1 MLIAVTGFILWH
13 LSPLD
18 ILRDTTT
25 VGGDTPAHNYLASHL
40 KEQLFGKGRLVSW
53 AGGWW
58 CGFPMFQYYFCLP
71 YVLIALLSV
80 AIPFNIAF
88 KLISVLG
95 VLALPA
101 CAYAAARLWRFPR
114 PTPLLLAVGMTP
126 FLFTRVHTMWGVNI
140 SSTLAGMIANSL
152 SFALMLPAIA
162 SAYRD
167 VVERRFRLR
176 SVLLLMLVMASHFF
190 TSVMAGVVLMAAPV
204 MVAFTGECPGGRFR
218 RLVSGFRLL
227 ALEGGLALLLMA
239 WWWVPLV
246 AKSEFSMEF
255 GVNWGMTLWKNFPVY
270 AAGLIPL
277 AGLAVVL
284 GARRQVSAVWL
295 LVWMLGA
302 GLVLFCFGFGLSPVF
317 VNVRLWPFIFFAIM
331 ALGAVGLGLLL
342 AGRRG
347 QEWAVAAICL
357 VVLGGVVVEDR
368 LPGSSGISLSRS
380 WAAWNFSGLETKPS
394 GGVFDELV
402 LPLRGTPGRLANDLC
417 EENNQLGSSRIFEL
431 APHLAGKPILEGGL
445 VNSGFGSMFSYYIQS
460 ESSPSCAGY
469 PPLVAPATFNFT
481 NATRHL
487 ELFNVKHF
495 IARSESTRK
504 ALRGDPRWRFIRNEE
519 EWELYELMSHEG
531 RYVYV
536 PGFQPVVVETTHWKE
551 CSLEWLYTMA
561 VVDHPYVFISPGD
574 KSAGLPSGP
583 RLSEADFR
591 NDLAGLRNPQHPTP
605 GPLQQRVVK
614 GGRIWDEVVTDE
626 RIAFKTEAV
635 GAPHII
641 KCSYFPNWKVR
652 GAKRVFMVSPAFM
665 LVFPD
670 QEQVEL
676 VYGSTWSD
684 GWGYG
689 LTLVGCC
696 LAGILG
702 WPRRSPREM

>member
-1 MLIAVTGFILWH
+1 VTGFILWH

-40 KEQLFGKGRLVSW
+40 KEQLFGNGRLISW

-58 CGFPMFQYYFCLP
+58 CGFPMFQFYFCLP

-88 KLISVLG
+88 KLVSVLG
-95 VLALPA
+95 LVALPA
-101 CAYAAARLWRFPR
+101 CAYAAARVWRFPR
-114 PTPLLLAVGMTP
+114 PVPLLLAIGMTP
-126 FLFTRVHTMWGVNI
+126 YLFTRVHTMWGVNI
-140 SSTLAGMIANSL
+140 SSTLAGMISNSL
-152 SFALMLPAIA
+152 SFALMLPAMA

-167 VVERRFRLR
+167 TEEGRFRLR
-176 SVLLLMLVMASHFF
+176 TVLLLMLVMASHFF

-204 MVAFTGECPGGRFR
+204 MVALKGECPGGRFR
-218 RLVSGFRLL
+218 RLASGFRLL

-239 WWWVPLV
+239 WWLVPLV

-255 GVNWGMTLWKNFPVY
+255 GVNWGMTLWKNFPGY
-270 AAGLIPL
+270 TAGLIPL
-277 AGLAVVL
+277 AVLAVAL
-284 GARRQVSAVWL
+284 GVRRQVYAVWFLVWL
-295 LVWMLGA
+295 LVA
-302 GLVLFCFGFGLSPVF
+302 GLALFYFGFGLSPVF
-317 VNVRLWPFIFFAIM
+317 VNVRLWPFVFFALM

-342 AGRRG
+342 EGCRW
-347 QEWAVAAICL
+347 QEWAVMAIVV
-357 VVLGGVVVEDR
+357 VVLAGVVVEDR
-368 LPGSSGISLSRS
+368 LPGNPGVSQSRS
-380 WAAWNFSGLETKPS
+380 WSAWNFSGLEIKPS

-402 LPLRGTPGRLANDLC
+402 LPLQGTSGRLANDLC

-445 VNSGFGSMFSYYIQS
+445 VNSGVGSMFSYYVQS

-469 PPLVAPATFNFT
+469 PPMVVPTTFNFT
-481 NATRHL
+481 NATRHF

-495 IARSESTRK
+495 IARSELTRN
-504 ALRGDPRWRFIRNEE
+504 ALRRDPRWRFIQSEE
-519 EWELYELMSHEG
+519 EWELYELMSHDG
-531 RYVYV
+531 RYVFV
-536 PGFQPVVVETTHWKE
+536 PRFQPRVVETRRWKE

-561 VVDHPYVFISPGD
+561 VVDQPFVFVPPGRETG
-574 KSAGLPSGP
+574 GLPPGP
-583 RLSEADFR
+583 RLSETDFR
-591 NDLAGLRNPQHPTP
+591 HYLAGLRDNR
-605 GPLQQRVVK
+605 QRTSNKEQPPAVT
-614 GGRIWDEVVTDE
+614 GGRIWDEVVTDG
-626 RIAFKTEAV
+626 RIAFKTDAQ

-641 KCSYFPNWKVR
+641 KCTYFPNWKVR
-652 GAKRVFMVSPAFM
+652 GAKQVFMVSPAFM

-684 GWGYG
+684 GWGRG
-689 LTLVGCC
+689 LTL
-696 LAGILG
+696 LG
-702 WPRRSPREM
+702 WCLVGVVGWRGRRARGM

>member
-1 MLIAVTGFILWH
+1 MTGFILWH

-40 KEQLFGKGRLVSW
+40 KEQLFGKGSIVSW

-88 KLISVLG
+88 KLVSVLG
-95 VLALPA
+95 LLALPA
-101 CAYAAARLWRFPR
+101 SAYVAARLWRFPR
-114 PTPLLLAVGMTP
+114 PVPLLLAIGMAP

-140 SSTLAGMIANSL
+140 SSTLAGMISNSL

-167 VVERRFRLR
+167 VRDERFRLR
-176 SVLLLMLVMASHFF
+176 TVLLLVLVMASHFF
-190 TSVMAGVVLMAAPV
+190 TSVMAGIVLLAVPVV
-204 MVAFTGECPGGRFR
+204 VAWSGEFHGARFR
-218 RLVSGFRLL
+218 RLISAGRIL

-239 WWWVPLV
+239 WWWVPLA

-255 GVNWGMTLWKNFPVY
+255 GVNWGMTLWKNFPGY
-270 AAGLIPL
+270 AAGLVPL
-277 AGLAVVL
+277 AALAVTL
-284 GARRQVSAVWL
+284 GARRKMPAVWL

-302 GLVLFCFGFGLSPVF
+302 ALALFWFGFGLSPVF
-317 VNVRLWPFIFFAIM
+317 VNVRLWPFIFFALV

-342 AGRRG
+342 EGRRG
-347 QEWAVAAICL
+347 EAWAVAGIAL
-357 VVLGGVVVEDR
+357 AVLAGVAAGDR
-368 LPGSSGISLSRS
+368 LPGRPDVSLSRS
-380 WAAWNFSGLETKPS
+380 WAAWNYSGLEIKPS

-445 VNSGFGSMFSYYIQS
+445 VNSGAGSMFAYYIQS

-469 PPLVAPATFNFT
+469 PPMVVPAAFNFT
-481 NATRHL
+481 NATRHF

-495 IARSESTRK
+495 IARSELTRT
-504 ALRGDPRWRFIRNEE
+504 ALRRDPRWRFINREE
-519 EWELYELMSHEG
+519 EWELYELMSHDG
-531 RYVYV
+531 HYVYIAQN
-536 PGFQPVVVETTHWKE
+536 QPVPVETKRWKE
-551 CSLEWLYTMA
+551 CSLEWLYTLA
-561 VVDHPYVFISPGD
+561 VIDQPYVFIAPGE
-574 KSAGLPSGP
+574 KSAGFPPGP
-583 RLSEADFR
+583 RLSETDFR
-591 NDLAGLRNPQHPTP
+591 STLAGLRTHDPRLTTNDLRPTTNP
-605 GPLQQRVVK
+605 LK
-614 GGRIWDEVVTDE
+614 AGRIWDEVVTDR

-641 KCSYFPNWKVR
+641 KCTYFPNWKVR
-652 GAKRVFMVSPAFM
+652 GAKQVFMVSPAFM

-684 GWGYG
+684 KWGRG
-689 LTLVGCC
+689 LTLLGCC
-696 LAGILG
+696 LVGLVG
-702 WPRRSPREM
+702 WPRRIARGT